1 MLEKAGTVPT
11 RDRSR
16 GEILVEKARAAVAE
30 APGARVR
37 VRVRYACMS
46 ACAGAVLFGSLASRA
61 QISPAS
67 TLNRTVNL
75 NYVYAA
81 ELGFG
86 GYSLNGLTAQVY
98 TLPLDYTLHDVL
110 RNGWALRILAPIQLG
125 LYSLKATDTN
135 GERISINQQSVA
147 VVPGA
152 ELEIP
157 VGNRTVL
164 KPFGQFG
171 VGHTFGV
178 DVGSPNFYVFLA
190 GARAVSQ
197 WHVGA
202 TTISLGNAI
211 IYAGDRPIGSGFS
224 EHYVSL
230 QLGVELRHPLGF
242 RIGALAPDLGVYTVY
257 YYYPVP
263 LVFSR
268 FLEPELKIANQGE
281 IGFSIG
287 SATQFRLLGLPNPRI
302 GAGFIFGGGLTVL
315 HINFGFQF

>member
-1 MLEKAGTVPT
+1 MLEKAGTVAT
-11 RDRSR
+11 ADRWS
-16 GEILVEKARAAVAE
+16 GEIVAEEARATVAE
-30 APGARVR
+30 PPGGRVR
-37 VRVRYACMS
+37 VRVRYACTS
-46 ACAGAVLFGSLASRA
+46 ACAGVVLFGGMASRA
-61 QISPAS
+61 QISPPS

-86 GYSLNGLTAQVY
+86 GYSLSGLTAQVY

-125 LYSLKATDTN
+125 LYSLKVTDTN

-157 VGNRTVL
+157 VGRRTVL

-171 VGHTFGV
+171 VGHAFGV
-178 DVGSPNFYVFLA
+178 DVGSPNFYVFL
-190 GARAVSQ
+190 GGVRALSQ

-211 IYAGDRPIGSGFS
+211 IYAGDSPIGSGFS

-230 QLGVELRHPLGF
+230 QLGVEFRHPLGF
-242 RIGALAPDLGVYTVY
+242 MIGTLTPDLGVYTIY

-268 FLEPELKIANQGE
+268 FLEPELKIVNQGE
-281 IGFSIG
+281 VGFSIG
-287 SATQFRLLGLPNPRI
+287 SATQFRLLGLSNPRI

-315 HINFGFQF
+315 RINFGFQF

>member
-1 MLEKAGTVPT
+1 M
-11 RDRSR
+11 
-16 GEILVEKARAAVAE
+16 
-30 APGARVR
+30 
-37 VRVRYACMS
+37 
-46 ACAGAVLFGSLASRA
+46 ASDA
-61 QISPAS
+61 QIPPAS

-75 NYVYAA
+75 NYVYAV

-86 GYSLNGLTAQVY
+86 GYSLNGLTAQAY
-98 TLPLDYTLHDVL
+98 TLPLDYRLHNVWQ
-110 RNGWALRILAPIQLG
+110 NEWALRILAPIQVG
-125 LYSLKATDTN
+125 LYSLNVTDTN

-147 VVPGA
+147 MVPGT

-157 VGNRTVL
+157 VGNRTVV

-171 VGHTFGV
+171 VGHTFGI

-190 GARAVSQ
+190 GARALSQ
-197 WHVGA
+197 WHAGA

-211 IYAGDRPIGSGFS
+211 IYAGDSPIGSGFS

-230 QLGVELRHPLGF
+230 QLGVEVRHPLGF
-242 RIGALAPDLGVYTVY
+242 KLGTLTPDFGVYTIY

-315 HINFGFQF
+315 HINFGFPF

>member
-1 MLEKAGTVPT
+1 LAACAARP
-11 RDRSR
+11 
-16 GEILVEKARAAVAE
+16 ARARIRKGSTA
-30 APGARVR
+30 
-37 VRVRYACMS
+37 ACG
-46 ACAGAVLFGSLASRA
+46 CLLLFGSMASPA
-61 QISPAS
+61 QIPPPPN
-67 TLNRTVNL
+67 LNRTVNL

-86 GYSLNGLTAQVY
+86 GYSLAGLTAQVY
-98 TLPLDYTLHDVL
+98 TVPLNFTLRDVP
-110 RNGWALRILAPIQLG
+110 REGWSLRILAPIQLG
-125 LYSLKATDTN
+125 LYSLKVTDTT
-135 GERISINQQSVA
+135 GERISVDQQSVA
-147 VVPGA
+147 LVPGA

-157 VGNRTVL
+157 LGTRTVF

-171 VGHTFGV
+171 VGHAFGV
-178 DVGSPNFYVFLA
+178 DAGSPNAYIFLA

-197 WHVGA
+197 WHLGA
-202 TTISLGNAI
+202 TTISLGNAA
-211 IYAGDRPIGSGFS
+211 IYAGDTPIGSGFS

-242 RIGALAPDLGVYTVY
+242 TMGSIAPDLGVYSVY

-268 FLEPELKIANQGE
+268 FLQPELQIANQGE

-287 SATQFRLLGLPNPRI
+287 SATEFRLFGLSNPRI

>member
-1 MLEKAGTVPT
+1 VPEKVGTVATRDRWRGERLAEKAGATIAEP
-11 RDRSR
+11 SR
-16 GEILVEKARAAVAE
+16 GRL
-30 APGARVR
+30 RVR
-37 VRVRYACMS
+37 VRCACTS
-46 ACAGAVLFGSLASRA
+46 ACAGAVLFGSMASRA

-67 TLNRTVNL
+67 NLNRTVNL

-98 TLPLDYTLHDVL
+98 TLPLNYTLDDGP
-110 RNGWALRILAPIQLG
+110 RSGWALNILAPIQVG
-125 LYSLKATDTN
+125 LYSLKVTDTN
-135 GERISINQQSVA
+135 GERISIDQQSVA

-157 VGNRTVL
+157 IGSRTVL

-171 VGHTFGV
+171 VGHAFGV

-190 GARAVSQ
+190 GARAISQ
-197 WHVGA
+197 WHAGA

-211 IYAGDRPIGSGFS
+211 IYAGDSPIGSGFS

-230 QLGVELRHPLGF
+230 QAGVELRHPLGF
-242 RIGALAPDLGVYTVY
+242 RIGTLAPDLGVYTVY

>member
-1 MLEKAGTVPT
+1 MQPFQSLDI
-11 RDRSR
+11 RDRR
-16 GEILVEKARAAVAE
+16 GGEIVAQKVC
-30 APGARVR
+30 ATGNHPTGGRKKARVR
-37 VRVRYACMS
+37 HACTS
-46 ACAGAVLFGSLASRA
+46 ACAGTLLLGSMASRA
-61 QISPAS
+61 QIPPAS
-67 TLNRTVNL
+67 LNRTVNL

-86 GYSLNGLTAQVY
+86 GYSLNGLTARAFEV
-98 TLPLDYTLHDVL
+98 PLNYTLHDVL
-110 RNGWALRILAPIQLG
+110 RDGWTLRILAPLQLG
-125 LYSLKATDTN
+125 LYSLHVTDTN

-157 VGNRTVL
+157 VGSRTIL
-164 KPFGQFG
+164 KPFGQLG

-178 DVGSPNFYVFLA
+178 DSGSPNFYVFLA
-190 GARAVSQ
+190 GARSVSQ
-197 WHVGA
+197 WHLGT

-211 IYAGDRPIGSGFS
+211 IYAGDSPIGSGFS

-242 RIGALAPDLGVYTVY
+242 TVGTLTPDLGVYTIY

-268 FLEPELKIANQGE
+268 FLEPELKIAHQGE

-287 SATQFRLLGLPNPRI
+287 SATQFQLLGLSNPRI

>member
-1 MLEKAGTVPT
+1 M
-11 RDRSR
+11 
-16 GEILVEKARAAVAE
+16 
-30 APGARVR
+30 
-37 VRVRYACMS
+37 
-46 ACAGAVLFGSLASRA
+46 LFGSLPSHA
-61 QISPAS
+61 QMPPAS
-67 TLNRTVNL
+67 SLNRTVYL

-86 GYSLNGLTAQVY
+86 GYSLDGLTAQVY
-98 TLPLDYTLHDVL
+98 TAPLSYTLHEVPRD
-110 RNGWALRILAPIQLG
+110 GWALRILAPIELG
-125 LYSLKATDTN
+125 LYSLKVTDTN
-135 GERISINQQSVA
+135 GERISIDQQSVA
-147 VVPGA
+147 AVPGA
-152 ELEIP
+152 EVEIP

-171 VGHTFGV
+171 VGHTFNF
-178 DVGSPNFYVFLA
+178 DAGSPNFYIYLG
-190 GARAVSQ
+190 GARALTQ

-211 IYAGDRPIGSGFS
+211 ISAGDSSIGSGFS
-224 EHYVSL
+224 ENYLSL
-230 QLGVELRHPLGF
+230 QSGVELRHPLGI
-242 RIGALAPDLGVYTVY
+242 RIGTLRPDVGVYAIY
-257 YYYPVP
+257 YYYPLP

-287 SATQFRLLGLPNPRI
+287 SATPRQLLGLSNPRI

>member
-1 MLEKAGTVPT
+1 MVAAKT
-11 RDRSR
+11 RAMVVEPR
-16 GEILVEKARAAVAE
+16 GR
-30 APGARVR
+30 RVR
-37 VRVRYACMS
+37 VRVRYACTS
-46 ACAGAVLFGSLASRA
+46 ACASAILFGSMTSRA
-61 QISPAS
+61 QTSAAP

-98 TLPLDYTLHDVL
+98 TLPLDYTLHDVP

-125 LYSLKATDTN
+125 LYSLKVTDTN
-135 GERISINQQSVA
+135 GERISVSQQAVA

-157 VGNRTVL
+157 LGSRTVF

-178 DVGSPNFYVFLA
+178 DGGSPNYYVFLA

-197 WHVGA
+197 WHAGA
-202 TTISLGNAI
+202 TTISLGNAV
-211 IYAGDRPIGSGFS
+211 IYAGDTPIGSGFS

-242 RIGALAPDLGVYTVY
+242 KVGTLAPDLGVYSIY

-287 SATQFRLLGLPNPRI
+287 SATQFQLLGLSNPRI

>member
-1 MLEKAGTVPT
+1 
-11 RDRSR
+11 
-16 GEILVEKARAAVAE
+16 
-30 APGARVR
+30 
-37 VRVRYACMS
+37 
-46 ACAGAVLFGSLASRA
+46 VLLFASIASRA
-61 QISPAS
+61 QIAPPPS
-67 TLNRTVNL
+67 LNRTVNL

-86 GYSLNGLTAQVY
+86 GYSLDGLTAQVY

-110 RNGWALRILAPIQLG
+110 RDGWALRILAPVQLG
-125 LYSLKATDTN
+125 LYSLKVTDTD
-135 GERISINQQSVA
+135 GERISIDQQSVA
-147 VVPGA
+147 AVPGA

-157 VGNRTVL
+157 VGSRTVF

-178 DVGSPNFYVFLA
+178 DAGSPNFYIFLA

-202 TTISLGNAI
+202 TTISLGDAVI
-211 IYAGDRPIGSGFS
+211 FAGDSPIGSGFS

-242 RIGALAPDLGVYTVY
+242 TMGTLAPDLGVYTIY

-268 FLEPELKIANQGE
+268 FLEPELKIVNQGE
-281 IGFSIG
+281 IGFSVG

-315 HINFGFQF
+315 RINFGFQF

>member
-1 MLEKAGTVPT
+1 MTPSITSTSFDLSRYQDPLTIQRVQLGRKLDRAPFVTVAT
-11 RDRSR
+11 RERWR
-16 GEILVEKARAAVAE
+16 GEMVAEKARATVVE
-30 APGARVR
+30 PPGGGVRERVR
-37 VRVRYACMS
+37 IAWAS
-46 ACAGAVLFGSLASRA
+46 AFASVILFGSIPSRT
-61 QISPAS
+61 QISTAPTA
-67 TLNRTVNL
+67 NRTVNL

-86 GYSLNGLTAQVY
+86 GYSLNGLSAQVY
-98 TLPLDYTLHDVL
+98 TLPLEYTLHDVL

-125 LYSLKATDTN
+125 LYSLKVTDTN

-157 VGNRTVL
+157 VGSRTVL

-178 DVGSPNFYVFLA
+178 DAGSPNYYVFLA

-211 IYAGDRPIGSGFS
+211 IYAGDSPIGSGFS

-230 QLGVELRHPLGF
+230 QLGG
-242 RIGALAPDLGVYTVY
+242 
-257 YYYPVP
+257 
-263 LVFSR
+263 
-268 FLEPELKIANQGE
+268 
-281 IGFSIG
+281 
-287 SATQFRLLGLPNPRI
+287 
-302 GAGFIFGGGLTVL
+302 
-315 HINFGFQF
+315 

>member
-1 MLEKAGTVPT
+1 MLEK
-11 RDRSR
+11 
-16 GEILVEKARAAVAE
+16 
-30 APGARVR
+30 VR
-37 VRVRYACMS
+37 VPFRYACTS
-46 ACAGAVLFGSLASRA
+46 ACASVLLLSSMASRA
-61 QISPAS
+61 QISPAPNP
-67 TLNRTVNL
+67 NRTVNL

-86 GYSLNGLTAQVY
+86 GYSLSGLTAQVY

-110 RNGWALRILAPIQLG
+110 RNGWALRILAPIQVG
-125 LYSLKATDTN
+125 LYSLKVTDTN
-135 GERISINQQSVA
+135 GEHISLNQQSVA
-147 VVPGA
+147 VVPGV
-152 ELEIP
+152 ELEVP
-157 VGNRTVL
+157 LGSRTVF

-178 DVGSPNFYVFLA
+178 DAGSPNYYAFLA

-197 WHVGA
+197 WHAGA
-202 TTISLGNAI
+202 TTISLGNAV
-211 IYAGDRPIGSGFS
+211 IYAGDTPIGSGFS

-242 RIGALAPDLGVYTVY
+242 KVGTLAPDLGVYSIY

-287 SATQFRLLGLPNPRI
+287 SATPFRLLGLSDPRI

>member
-1 MLEKAGTVPT
+1 MPEKAGTVAT
-11 RDRSR
+11 RDRWR
-16 GEILVEKARAAVAE
+16 GEIVAE
-30 APGARVR
+30 NACATAAEPPGGRVR
-37 VRVRYACMS
+37 VCVRYACTS
-46 ACAGAVLFGSLASRA
+46 ACAGVLVFGSMASRA

-98 TLPLDYTLHDVL
+98 TLPLEYTFHDVA

-125 LYSLKATDTN
+125 LYSLKVTDTN

-157 VGNRTVL
+157 VGSRTVL

-171 VGHTFGV
+171 VGHAFGV

-197 WHVGA
+197 WQVGA

-211 IYAGDRPIGSGFS
+211 IYAGDSPIGSGFS

-242 RIGALAPDLGVYTVY
+242 RIGTLAPDFGMYAIY

-315 HINFGFQF
+315 RINFGFPF